1 MKESIMRSR
10 QTKRINQVNLEPEN
24 NQNTDKIPLN
34 TQSLKGQ
41 LGINSDVI
49 IRELMIGEKEQI
61 PVTLVFFDGLVDIK
75 QVDDD
80 ILRPLF
86 LYVRQN
92 PQEDVKSLLAKIE
105 SGMLYHA
112 FQKVRENVGD
122 CIKDILDGSV
132 ALIFDQ
138 AEKAVTLE
146 VKGFEKRSITEPTGE
161 NILKGANDGF
171 IENLRTN
178 TAIVR
183 RKIKTENLV
192 IEQTKVGRQ
201 TQTEISIVYMRNITN
216 QNLIDEVKRRL
227 DGICVDGVHEMGVIE
242 EGIVDHKK
250 TAFPQLIYTVRPDKF
265 CANIVEGRVGLLID
279 GFPIAYIIPGTL
291 DTFLQAPE
299 DYSQNFIISSIVQFL
314 RYILAFVTL
323 FLPGFYVSITTFHH
337 EMIPTELALAIT
349 ASKEGV
355 PFPSFVEV
363 IFMLIAFEVL
373 VEAGIRLPKTIGQAV
388 SIVGAVVVGQAAVDA
403 KLVSPAVVVIIA
415 ITAISSFTMPNQDF
429 SNALRLWRFIFVLAS
444 SIIGLF
450 GLTLGGLIL
459 LNHFASMETYGIPY
473 LSPFVGQ
480 EGQQLQDSLFRF
492 RFSSMIKRPISLKT
506 KNRRRFG

>member
-1 MKESIMRSR
+1 MKSR
-10 QTKRINQVNLEPEN
+10 QPKNNPERPEPEK
-24 NQNTDKIPLN
+24 NQNMDKTPLN
-34 TQSLKGQ
+34 TRNLKE
-41 LGINSDVI
+41 LLEINSDVVF
-49 IRELMIGEKEQI
+49 RELLIGAKNQI

-86 LYVRQN
+86 LSVCQA
-92 PQEDVKSLLAKIE
+92 PQEDVKKLLDQIE

-112 FQKVRENVGD
+112 FQKIRDSLSD

-132 ALIFDQ
+132 ALVFDQ
-138 AEKAVTLE
+138 MEKAVTLE
-146 VKGFEKRSITEPTGE
+146 VKGFEKRSVSEPTGE
-161 NILKGANDGF
+161 NIIKGAKDAF

-178 TAIVR
+178 TATVR
-183 RKIKTENLV
+183 RKIKTQNLV
-192 IEQTKVGRQ
+192 IEHTMVGRQ
-201 TQTEISIVYMRNITN
+201 THTEIAIVYMKNITN
-216 QNLIDEVKRRL
+216 QRLLEETKKRL
-227 DGICVDGVHEMGVIE
+227 GEIKSDGVHELGVIE
-242 EGIVDHKK
+242 ESIIDHKN
-250 TAFPQLIYTVRPDKF
+250 TTFPQVLYTVRPDKF
-265 CANIVEGRVGLLID
+265 CSNIVEGRVGLLID
-279 GFPIAYIIPGTL
+279 GFPISYIIPGTM
-291 DTFLQAPE
+291 DAFLQAPE
-299 DYSQNFIISSIVQFL
+299 DYSQNYIISSIVRVM
-314 RYILAFVTL
+314 RYVLAFVTL
-323 FLPGFYVSITTFHH
+323 YLPGFYVSITTFHH

-429 SNALRLWRFIFVLAS
+429 SNALRLWRFVFVLVS
-444 SIIGLF
+444 SVIGLF
-450 GLTLGGLIL
+450 GLTLGGLVL
-459 LNHFASMETYGIPY
+459 LNHFASMETFGIPY

-480 EGQQLQDSLFRF
+480 DGQQLQDSLFRLP
-492 RFSSMIKRPISLKT
+492 FSLQKKRPMSLKT
-506 KNRRRFG
+506 KNRKRMG